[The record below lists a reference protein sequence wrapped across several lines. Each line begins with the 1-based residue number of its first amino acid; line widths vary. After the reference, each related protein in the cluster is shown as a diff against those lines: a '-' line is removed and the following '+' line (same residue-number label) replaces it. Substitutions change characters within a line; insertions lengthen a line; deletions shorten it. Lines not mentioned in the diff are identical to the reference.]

1 MITLPLNFGSKY
13 ENISVKW
20 NERKERE
27 MVLPRDAIV
36 ERLILGYP

>member
-1 MITLPLNFGSKY
+1 MKIFQ
-13 ENISVKW
+13 W
-20 NERKERE
+20 NGMRGKELE